1 MRRATAA
8 LLLFALVCPSALR
21 AQPSMTPEQEA
32 AEGIRQVEQGDFET
46 AVVTLDSAIKRLDGQ
61 PGRQALAQNALL
73 QVGVAFVALE
83 QRDAAKAR
91 FRRAL
96 ELDPR
101 LRLRPDAFSPKVIG
115 VFEQA
120 RVEQAAAAPPKTGGG
135 SSKSLVLVG
144 LGAAAAGG
152 VVLATRGGD
161 DGGTITPSGNALS
174 NARFT
179 QPAVECPDGSTNFP
193 LPFIVIFDARARER
207 PVNVGGITLEMTI
220 ESSPDVPAEVGFKST
235 RPALVTPTRVDA
247 NTTSTLRADSDLVCT
262 NGVGGP
268 QRHNDWR
275 ARITVTDTS
284 GEVLTVNTT
293 DLFRVV
299 LP

>member
-1 MRRATAA
+1 MRRAAA
-8 LLLFALVCPSALR
+8 CLLLLVLACPSLVLS
-21 AQPSMTPEQEA
+21 QPSMTPEQEA

-46 AVVTLDSAIKRLDGQ
+46 AVITLDSAIQRLDGQ
-61 PGRQALAQNALL
+61 PGRQALVQNALL
-73 QVGVAFVALE
+73 QLGVALIALE

-96 ELDPR
+96 ELDPK

-120 RVEQAAAAPPKTGGG
+120 RVERAAAAPPKSGGG
-135 SSKSLVLVG
+135 SSKALVFVG

-152 VVLATRGGD
+152 VALAAGGGD
-161 DGGTITPSGNALS
+161 DGGTNLGATAS

-179 QPAVECPDGSTNFP
+179 QPAVECPDGSTNLA
-193 LPFIVIFDARARER
+193 LPFIVIFDVHASAR

-247 NTTSTLRADSDLVCT
+247 NTTATLRADSDLVCT

-275 ARITVTDTS
+275 ARVTITDTS
-284 GEVLTVNTT
+284 GEALRVSTT

>member
-1 MRRATAA
+1 MRRTAA
-8 LLLFALVCPSALR
+8 SLLLLVLVCPSLVP

-46 AVVTLDSAIKRLDGQ
+46 AVITLDSAIKGLDGQ
-61 PGRQALAQNALL
+61 PGRQPLVQNALL
-73 QVGVAFVALE
+73 QLGVALVALE

-96 ELDPR
+96 ELDPK
-101 LRLRPDAFSPKVIG
+101 LRLREDSFSPKVIG

-120 RVEQAAAAPPKTGGG
+120 RIEAAAAAPPKSGGG
-135 SSKSLVLVG
+135 SGKALVLVG

-152 VVLATRGGD
+152 IALAAGGGD
-161 DGGTITPSGNALS
+161 EEPPPSSGATAF

-179 QPAVECPDGSTNFP
+179 QPAVECPDVSVERP
-193 LPFIVIFDARARER
+193 LPFIVIFDVRAGDR
-207 PVNVGGITLEMTI
+207 PVNVDGIVLEM
-220 ESSPDVPAEVGFKST
+220 EVVASPGIPAEVGFKST
-235 RPALVTPTRVDA
+235 RAAEVNPKRVDA
-247 NTTSTLRADSDLVCT
+247 LTTATLRAESHLLCT
-262 NGVGGP
+262 NGSGGP
-268 QRHNDWR
+268 ERYNDWR
-275 ARITVTDTS
+275 ARVSITDTS
-284 GEVLTVNTT
+284 GEVLTVSTT